1 MHETK
6 KCKKC
11 QEAEERL
18 KKQIEE
24 VTEQAKRAAADLVNY
39 KRRTEEDQKNF
50 IEFANSGLLFEL
62 LPVLD
67 NLERACRHIPE
78 DSELAKDF
86 GKGIIQIYDH
96 FKTTLQKA
104 GLTEIEAGPGTQF
117 NPHFHEALM
126 PGKGEKD
133 KILEELEKGYTLSGR
148 VLRPAKVKVGDGS

>member
-11 QEAEERL
+11 REEEERL
-18 KKQIEE
+18 KKQLEE
-24 VTEQAKRAAADLVNY
+24 VTEQAKRAAADLINY
-39 KRRTEEDQKNF
+39 KRRVEEDQKNF
-50 IEFANSGLLFEL
+50 IEFANSGLLLEL
-62 LPVLD
+62 LPILD
-67 NLERACRHIPE
+67 NLERAYKHIPE
-78 DSELAKDF
+78 DSEQAKDF

-104 GLTEIEAGPGTQF
+104 GLTRIKAEPGTQF
-117 NPHFHEALM
+117 NPHFHEALIS
-126 PGKGEKD
+126 GQGEKD